1 MYESEN
7 KSRSLKLEVKESRTQ
22 GVERKVGE
30 RYSINRGRTFEEL
43 GFQNLC
49 LYWRFA
55 VFAPD
60 VAENGDRIAQSSGFQ
75 TLLFPLPCSLPFRTK
90 LHELQMS

>member
-30 RYSINRGRTFEEL
+30 RYSINWGRTFEEL